1 MWNKFVRF
9 MQKPAVLISL
19 WMGIA
24 VLRSLMVW
32 FNNYFNNFKIF
43 KASFFHGLSSVSL
56 YAEYPS
62 EHTDIFLYGIPFTA
76 LIAPFSVLPM
86 FWGLFLWCVVNCGIL
101 LYSIYKLELKRW
113 QNAVIILITLNDLY
127 TVLGFQQ
134 YSISLTGFIILSF
147 VMINKQKDF
156 WGAFF
161 IALGTVTKI
170 YGIVG
175 LAFFFF
181 SKNKIKFSAS
191 FLFWLFALAL
201 LPMLYYNPSY
211 VVDSYKDWLVTIM
224 DKNSL
229 NMFCEYTNISLL
241 GMVRKISHNQNYS
254 DLILIIPGIIL
265 FCLPYLR
272 INQYKSYYFKL
283 SFLASA
289 LLFLILFSTSS
300 ESCGYFVA
308 MIAIGIWFVTTP
320 TQKTTPKLN
329 LGLLLFAIV
338 LTSLSITDLCPRY
351 IKYNY
356 VIPYSLKA
364 LPCAII
370 WLKIIYEQ
378 LSQNYTTSYTKSS

>member
-1 MWNKFVRF
+1 

-378 LSQNYTTSYTKSS
+378 LSQNYTASYTKPS

>member
-1 MWNKFVRF
+1 
-9 MQKPAVLISL
+9 
-19 WMGIA
+19 
-24 VLRSLMVW
+24 
-32 FNNYFNNFKIF
+32 
-43 KASFFHGLSSVSL
+43 
-56 YAEYPS
+56 
-62 EHTDIFLYGIPFTA
+62 
-76 LIAPFSVLPM
+76 
-86 FWGLFLWCVVNCGIL
+86 
-101 LYSIYKLELKRW
+101 
-113 QNAVIILITLNDLY
+113 
-127 TVLGFQQ
+127 
-134 YSISLTGFIILSF
+134 
-147 VMINKQKDF
+147 MINKQKDF

-378 LSQNYTTSYTKSS
+378 LSQNYTTSYTKPS